1 MITILFQRI
10 IRLFKRKSGIFFY
23 IDYLGSKIANGEFMV
38 LFSNLDFSNDVIYY
52 IYLVLFII
60 NTILIILI
68 NIFYFHQY
76 FYAITS
82 LFLKSRTFPEAKKN
96 HKYGIIICAR
106 DEENQIPQLVDSL
119 NKQNYPRD
127 LFQIFLIADNCT
139 DHTAEIGRKL
149 GVKVYERFN
158 KTEIGKS
165 YALDY
170 VIKLIFKDPQYDD
183 LEAFFVFDADNLVPA
198 NYMYE
203 MNKVFDA
210 GYKVSTSMRNSKNF
224 DSSWVAGGQG
234 ISFLREA
241 LMIHHS
247 RSAFN
252 IGTYISGTG
261 FYVSRDV
268 LEKYNGW
275 PFHTLIEDVEFSLQC
290 ALDKIKITYNEKAE
304 FFDEQPVT
312 LKASFNQ
319 RLRWC
324 RGTVE
329 CFKKYDFKL
338 LVNSFKKRSLL
349 MFELFC
355 HINILPVLY
364 FFYSF
369 FYLIVNAI
377 FYAAG
382 WMSSE
387 VFYKFVVAAFVG
399 MFIFVYLIIFI
410 MGMICMIRY
419 RKHVHIS
426 IGKKIF
432 YVIMFPI
439 FMACYIPIYA
449 VALFKKVKWKKISHD
464 DTRDITQV

>member
-1 MITILFQRI
+1 
-10 IRLFKRKSGIFFY
+10 
-23 IDYLGSKIANGEFMV
+23 MV
-38 LFSNLDFSNDVIYY
+38 LFNNLDFSNDVIYY

-60 NTILIILI
+60 NTILIILL
-68 NIFYFHQY
+68 NVFYFHQY

-82 LFLKSRTFPEAKKN
+82 LFLKSKTYPEAKKN
-96 HKYGIIICAR
+96 HKYGIIIAAR
-106 DEENQIPQLVDSL
+106 DEENQIPQLIDSL
-119 NKQNYPRD
+119 NKQNYPRE
-127 LFQIFLIADNCT
+127 LYQIFLIADNCT
-139 DHTAEIGRKL
+139 DKTADTGRKL
-149 GVKVYERFN
+149 GLKVYERFN

-170 VIKLIFKDPQYDD
+170 AINLIFKDPQYDD
-183 LEAFFVFDADNLVPA
+183 LEAFFVFDADNLVPS
-198 NYMYE
+198 NFLYE

-224 DSSWVAGGQG
+224 GASWIAGGQG

-268 LEKYNGW
+268 LQKYGGW

-290 ALDKIKITYNEKAE
+290 ALDKIKIAYNEKAE
-304 FFDEQPVT
+304 FFDEQPVK
-312 LKASFNQ
+312 LKDSVNQ

-329 CFKKYDFKL
+329 CFKKYDLKL
-338 LVNSFKKRSLL
+338 LFNSIKKRSIL

-355 HINILPVLY
+355 HINIIPVLY

-369 FYLIVNAI
+369 FYLFINAI
-377 FYAAG
+377 FFAAG
-382 WMSSE
+382 LMSPTI
-387 VFYKFVVAAFVG
+387 FYDFVVGSFVG
-399 MFIFVYLIIFI
+399 MFVFVYLLIFI
-410 MGMICMIRY
+410 MGMICMIKY

-426 IGKKIF
+426 TFKKIF
-432 YVIMFPI
+432 YTFMFPF
-439 FMACYIPIYA
+439 FMAFYLPIYA
-449 VALFKKVKWKKISHD
+449 VALFRKVKWKKIAHD